1 MIKHLLSLAAVAAL
15 SAGFGASAETVD
27 ILDTFGSSGWG
38 SSYDAETHTI
48 TYEDAWT
55 GCGWWLGEA
64 DYSKYDQIVV
74 EIEPVDFYMQLACQ
88 YVEGT
93 DDTNTIVGLQA
104 GESKVTLVF
113 NPELKSKVKQ
123 IYLQTSQAAS
133 VVIKAAYL
141 ENGVEIDPNLIWEGS
156 LEFTDWSV
164 SGGDFSSSAVKAGDV
179 LCLTFEEAGADD
191 GVVLVKGSDWSN
203 LLGTSKISP
212 ADMAQKEV
220 LLGVTEQML
229 SACGGKI
236 FFQGIGGAKLVK
248 ITKTE
253 QTFEP
258 AGVLAYSNHAAGN
271 TEVYATI
278 PEGEGYITV
287 TFAEAGFEYAMLCN
301 SKWDDLGL
309 ECSKSEDGLSYTYT
323 LTPEAITVI
332 NEAKALVVNTDGKV
346 QKVVYSKTSGVEEA
360 IAADENAP
368 VNVYNFAGKIV
379 RAGVNPANAVEGL
392 APGLYI
398 VGKKKVIVR

>member
-27 ILDTFGSSGWG
+27 IFDTFGSGGWN

-48 TYEDAWT
+48 TYEKDWT
-55 GCGWWLGEA
+55 GCGWWLGDV

-74 EIEPVDFYMQLACQ
+74 EIEPVDFYMQLVCQ
-88 YVEGT
+88 YVGGT
-93 DDTNTIVGLQA
+93 DDTNTTVGMQA

-113 NPELKSKVKQ
+113 NPELKSHVQQ
-123 IYLQTSQAAS
+123 IYLQSSKAET

-164 SGGDFSSSAVKAGDV
+164 SGGEFSSSAVKAGEV

-220 LLGVTEQML
+220 LLGVTEQMI
-229 SACGGKI
+229 SSCGGKI
-236 FFQGIGGAKLVK
+236 FFQGDGGSKLVK
-248 ITKTE
+248 IVKTGE
-253 QTFEP
+253 TFDP
-258 AGVLAYSNHAAGN
+258 TGVLALCSHAAGG
-271 TEVYATI
+271 TSIYATV

-301 SKWDDLGL
+301 SGWNDFGL
-309 ECSKSEDGLSYTYT
+309 ECSKSEDGLTYTYT
-323 LTPEAITVI
+323 LTPDAITAI
-332 NEAKALVVNTDGKV
+332 NDKKEMVVNTDGKV

-360 IAADENAP
+360 IAAGENAP